1 MTTLRANSL
10 IEAIHCTSNRIHPFT
25 LKYENPKNEEY
36 FQEYKYEKKNL
47 LLAIGFCIFFNAFIQ
62 SLRKTQVFLFNFF
75 QLSTYQEMPLPL
87 GISILV
93 TGNLAY
99 ILEILVFFINPLR
112 ILRGF
117 AISIIPIGSG
127 IVTSYINI
135 KITCQSSSTPTVVLV
150 MIFYLMTSILC
161 SFIYASNWICGAIQ
175 VIIIIILM
183 DIYIMYFDWSWA
195 SDKPFLLAISLS
207 TLICLVLAIYYF
219 EYIQRK
225 CVLMK
230 IIAETQTK
238 NFNMIVD
245 KLPEPIIFANNG
257 NCHCYNEAFIKICQ
271 PESQISFRGAEEENN
286 MNEIHSVPV
295 INSNDFHP
303 EIIISKL
310 ISENQQISLKE
321 VISRNDHVE
330 EEEFK
335 LIEESETKKVFEIS
349 SFNLQFNDK
358 DYFIYLLKDLNH
370 YYKIKELKMKE
381 QCQTVYFASIVH
393 DFRTPL
399 SIISGC
405 TELLMD
411 SCLNQYQQSHLIKI
425 VNSSSFLSLLVQ
437 DILDFSQLKGGNFS
451 IDVQNFN
458 IENEFQSILDLMM
471 DKYNDKGLYLKME
484 IGIEVPKYIMN
495 DSNRLKQILMNLLS
509 NAIKFT
515 KKGGVKIKVSKKLDN
530 YNFIEVKVQDTG
542 IGIKQEDM
550 KLLFKEYC
558 KIGSH
563 KSLNPK
569 GIGLGL
575 FICKKIIQKLG
586 GDITVESKIN
596 VGTRFKFFFPSQS
609 SPSPIQIQNISKNN
623 SKESEEQIEMDQEFN
638 KKIQIEEVK
647 VNPRKSTF
655 NCKFPEITKNTILQ
669 KSPSDTNIRQFV
681 FNSQI
686 QICKCSKILIVDDD
700 VGIRNILKSFS
711 ERLIIPYD
719 EASNGLIA
727 IQKVKSKMES
737 NCCKWYQFIF
747 TDVSMPEL
755 DGVELS
761 IQIHKELKRFPHNNT
776 KIVLLSGITE
786 EEKRLIQSNPLMPS
800 HRIEKKPIKFHVFKD
815 ILSSILNSA

>member
-150 MIFYLMTSILC
+150 MIFYVMTSILC

-310 ISENQQISLKE
+310 I
-321 VISRNDHVE
+321 
-330 EEEFK
+330 
-335 LIEESETKKVFEIS
+335 
-349 SFNLQFNDK
+349 
-358 DYFIYLLKDLNH
+358 
-370 YYKIKELKMKE
+370 
-381 QCQTVYFASIVH
+381 
-393 DFRTPL
+393 
-399 SIISGC
+399 
-405 TELLMD
+405 
-411 SCLNQYQQSHLIKI
+411 
-425 VNSSSFLSLLVQ
+425 
-437 DILDFSQLKGGNFS
+437 
-451 IDVQNFN
+451 
-458 IENEFQSILDLMM
+458 
-471 DKYNDKGLYLKME
+471 
-484 IGIEVPKYIMN
+484 
-495 DSNRLKQILMNLLS
+495 
-509 NAIKFT
+509 
-515 KKGGVKIKVSKKLDN
+515 
-530 YNFIEVKVQDTG
+530 
-542 IGIKQEDM
+542 
-550 KLLFKEYC
+550 
-558 KIGSH
+558 
-563 KSLNPK
+563 
-569 GIGLGL
+569 
-575 FICKKIIQKLG
+575 
-586 GDITVESKIN
+586 
-596 VGTRFKFFFPSQS
+596 
-609 SPSPIQIQNISKNN
+609 
-623 SKESEEQIEMDQEFN
+623 
-638 KKIQIEEVK
+638 
-647 VNPRKSTF
+647 
-655 NCKFPEITKNTILQ
+655 
-669 KSPSDTNIRQFV
+669 
-681 FNSQI
+681 
-686 QICKCSKILIVDDD
+686 
-700 VGIRNILKSFS
+700 
-711 ERLIIPYD
+711 
-719 EASNGLIA
+719 
-727 IQKVKSKMES
+727 
-737 NCCKWYQFIF
+737 
-747 TDVSMPEL
+747 
-755 DGVELS
+755 
-761 IQIHKELKRFPHNNT
+761 
-776 KIVLLSGITE
+776 
-786 EEKRLIQSNPLMPS
+786 
-800 HRIEKKPIKFHVFKD
+800 
-815 ILSSILNSA
+815 